1 MNRKQIMSVIRKL
14 AKCQGFYSS
23 LLDMFNNM
31 SEEEYEIC
39 MSELESKNFG
49 NAVDFIVYIERGV
62 F

>member
-1 MNRKQIMSVIRKL
+1 MSVIRKL

>member
-1 MNRKQIMSVIRKL
+1 MSVIRKL

-49 NAVDFIVYIERGV
+49 NAVDFIVYIEGGV